1 MEDTNTMSSVTVN
14 GGGAENA
21 VPEKT
26 PMSGGRRAALIA
38 GILLG
43 VLAVAYL
50 AACVVTQ
57 TVYGST
63 AFPHTDVLGLDVS
76 KLTAQQIE
84 TLWEEKSPQLLHDTA
99 VSLTEKGERIG
110 DVPLDTLG
118 VTVTP
123 QAASIAAGASQRYE
137 SWGGGALAWLRGGWS
152 YIHSWFWQTSAVPQ
166 LTVDAAALDAACNEL
181 AASLNCTVV
190 DGGYRLEKGEGL
202 YITKPADG
210 RMLDAGK
217 LELEERLHLYLSPE
231 GRLVVEGS
239 DNDAEKV
246 CELISRKPALQR
258 RFQELARLALLSHG
272 VEVACQ
278 AHTALREPEQEAD
291 NPLFSRYHMC
301 LKGPLSHF
309 YVR

>member
-123 QAASIAAGASQRYE
+123 QFEAKN
-137 SWGGGALAWLRGGWS
+137 
-152 YIHSWFWQTSAVPQ
+152 PQ
-166 LTVDAAALDAACNEL
+166 GNVIPNLY
-181 AASLNCTVV
+181 VV
-190 DGGYRLEKGEGL
+190 GQDIGGL
-202 YITKPADG
+202 YDSSYDL
-210 RMLDAGK
+210 RC
-217 LELEERLHLYLSPE
+217 
-231 GRLVVEGS
+231 EGS
-239 DNDAEKV
+239 ASSFAMTSGRVAAENAIKA
-246 CELISRKPALQR
+246 I
-258 RFQELARLALLSHG
+258 
-272 VEVACQ
+272 
-278 AHTALREPEQEAD
+278 EAG
-291 NPLFSRYHMC
+291 R
-301 LKGPLSHF
+301 
-309 YVR
+309 V

>member
-84 TLWEEKSPQLLHDTA
+84 TLWEERACSCCMTPPSP
-99 VSLTEKGERIG
+99 
-110 DVPLDTLG
+110 
-118 VTVTP
+118 
-123 QAASIAAGASQRYE
+123 
-137 SWGGGALAWLRGGWS
+137 
-152 YIHSWFWQTSAVPQ
+152 
-166 LTVDAAALDAACNEL
+166 
-181 AASLNCTVV
+181 
-190 DGGYRLEKGEGL
+190 
-202 YITKPADG
+202 
-210 RMLDAGK
+210 
-217 LELEERLHLYLSPE
+217 
-231 GRLVVEGS
+231 
-239 DNDAEKV
+239 
-246 CELISRKPALQR
+246 
-258 RFQELARLALLSHG
+258 
-272 VEVACQ
+272 
-278 AHTALREPEQEAD
+278 
-291 NPLFSRYHMC
+291 
-301 LKGPLSHF
+301 
-309 YVR
+309 

>member
-123 QAASIAAGASQRYE
+123 QAASIAAGAAVR
-137 SWGGGALAWLRGGWS
+137 WRGCGAA
-152 YIHSWFWQTSAVPQ
+152 
-166 LTVDAAALDAACNEL
+166 
-181 AASLNCTVV
+181 
-190 DGGYRLEKGEGL
+190 
-202 YITKPADG
+202 G
-210 RMLDAGK
+210 RTYTAG
-217 LELEERLHLYLSPE
+217 S
-231 GRLVVEGS
+231 GRPPPCRS
-239 DNDAEKV
+239 
-246 CELISRKPALQR
+246 
-258 RFQELARLALLSHG
+258 
-272 VEVACQ
+272 
-278 AHTALREPEQEAD
+278 
-291 NPLFSRYHMC
+291 
-301 LKGPLSHF
+301 
-309 YVR
+309 

>member
-137 SWGGGALAWLRGGWS
+137 SWGGGALVVHTQLVRADLRR
-152 YIHSWFWQTSAVPQ
+152 
-166 LTVDAAALDAACNEL
+166 AAA
-181 AASLNCTVV
+181 
-190 DGGYRLEKGEGL
+190 DGGCRRAGRRL
-202 YITKPADG
+202 
-210 RMLDAGK
+210 
-217 LELEERLHLYLSPE
+217 
-231 GRLVVEGS
+231 
-239 DNDAEKV
+239 
-246 CELISRKPALQR
+246 
-258 RFQELARLALLSHG
+258 
-272 VEVACQ
+272 
-278 AHTALREPEQEAD
+278 
-291 NPLFSRYHMC
+291 
-301 LKGPLSHF
+301 
-309 YVR
+309 